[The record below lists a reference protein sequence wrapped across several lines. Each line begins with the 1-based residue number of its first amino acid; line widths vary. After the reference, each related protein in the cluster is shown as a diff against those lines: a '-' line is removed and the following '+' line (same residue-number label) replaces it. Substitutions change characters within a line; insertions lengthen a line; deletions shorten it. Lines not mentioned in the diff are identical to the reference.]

1 MENKDG
7 ELVIVFF
14 TTDENNN
21 KIVLICNKINK
32 NEAVN
37 YNTILI
43 YGEHSFFKH
52 LATIENISDSIGTYK
67 STREYMISEKNFA
80 GNSSYIFYSLALTD
94 GLPTLNIQLIQKK
107 QRIFESKL
115 F

>member
-1 MENKDG
+1 LQQNQIKMKQ
-7 ELVIVFF
+7 LIIILFLF
-14 TTDENNN
+14 TASTLLLKTPCD
-21 KIVLICNKINK
+21 
-32 NEAVN
+32 
-37 YNTILI
+37 Y
-43 YGEHSFFKH
+43 S
-52 LATIENISDSIGTYK
+52 ENISDSIGTYK

-94 GLPTLNIQLIQKK
+94 LPTLNIQLIQK

>member
-1 MENKDG
+1 LQQNP
-7 ELVIVFF
+7 I
-14 TTDENNN
+14 
-21 KIVLICNKINK
+21 K

-43 YGEHSFFKH
+43 YGEHSF
-52 LATIENISDSIGTYK
+52 AQTPCDYSENISDSIGTYK

-94 GLPTLNIQLIQKK
+94 GLPTLNIQLIQK
-107 QRIFESKL
+107 RIF
-115 F
+115 